1 MLLFAY
7 NLILILFLIPVLAY
21 FSIRAMFRGNER
33 LFAGWKERVT
43 ACRYPL
49 TDPEKPVIWI
59 HCASLG
65 EVRAVEP
72 LIPRFKEF
80 AVVMTTL
87 TRTGRDYALRN
98 GITPYVFFAPLD
110 LSFLVKRFTGI
121 FSPRALLIV
130 ETEIWPGM
138 ISTAARE
145 GVRVII
151 INGRLSVDSYPYY
164 RSLRAFWR
172 HFMLNID
179 YIAARSE
186 EDAERFIRLGYPSK
200 RVFLTGNIKY
210 DREFPDLR
218 LKKEDFGF
226 APEDLLLVCGSTRS
240 DEEAI
245 IVNAWQ
251 NLRVKFPR
259 LKLVIAP
266 RHLNRAKAVEKILR
280 GAGIAYCRRSGGEMS
295 GCSCLILDTFG
306 ELLKLYSIADVAFVG
321 GSLVPKGGQNPIEPA
336 AYDRPVIF
344 GPSMENFRT
353 EANTLTESGGGFM
366 VKDAPDLVT
375 TLERLFSDP
384 SIRSRAGARAK
395 HAVEKQRGALNR
407 TEEIIRSLINS

>member
-1 MLLFAY
+1 MSF
-7 NLILILFLIPVLAY
+7 
-21 FSIRAMFRGNER
+21 
-33 LFAGWKERVT
+33 
-43 ACRYPL
+43 
-49 TDPEKPVIWI
+49 

-72 LIPRFKEF
+72 LIHRFKESS
-80 AVVMTTL
+80 VVITTL
-87 TRTGRDYALRN
+87 TRAGRDYAIKN
-98 GITPYVFFAPLD
+98 NVAPYVFFAPLD
-110 LSFLVKRFTGI
+110 FSFLVRHFI
-121 FSPRALLIV
+121 HVVSPQSLLLV

-138 ISTAARE
+138 ISAAARD
-145 GVRVII
+145 GLRVII

-164 RSLRAFWR
+164 RAFRTFWR

-210 DREFPDLR
+210 DRDFNNFGLR
-218 LKKEDFGF
+218 KEDFGF
-226 APEDLLLVCGSTRS
+226 SSSDLLLVCGSTRS
-240 DEEAI
+240 GEEEI
-245 IVNAWQ
+245 IVRAWKSLQ
-251 NLRVKFPR
+251 EKFPS

-266 RHLNRAKAVEKILR
+266 RHLNRVQAVERTLR
-280 GAGIAYCRRSGGEMS
+280 HAGVSACRRSNGGGP

-306 ELLKLYSIADVAFVG
+306 ELLKLYAIADVAFVG

-336 AYDRPVIF
+336 AYNRPVVF

-353 EANTLTESGGGFM
+353 EANILTESGGGFM

-375 TLERLFSDP
+375 TLERLLADP
-384 SIRSRAGARAK
+384 SICARAGERARR
-395 HAVEKQRGALNR
+395 AVEKQKGALSR
-407 TEEIIRSLINS
+407 TEEIIRSLMNT